1 MAGRDASASRPERG
15 ERVGDREPRVAEAVD
30 LGRAPAG
37 AARGTP
43 VAGRL
48 DHRAPLEDALEV
60 RRRHLVPERRGV
72 DLAEL
77 GERERRRSER
87 EARVRVR
94 QLPAEALAPREHD
107 RAVVERH
114 LREVVDRV
122 PARVRRHVR
131 VEPELDEAE
140 VRRRELPGGGDA
152 AGLAVGRQLLEV
164 RHLAHVDLRGQVPAD
179 RALERLTFLELAA
192 RQAPGAAVGIARTLP
207 EECLERC
214 VADLEDDRQGDLTW
228 SGKLAPRF
236 ATHSRKLAT
245 GVTSM
250 TGTHSRLV
258 AFAAVVLG
266 VAALASGCGGDDESS
281 GATTETT
288 PPTSSLKV
296 GLVADAGQLNDNGF
310 NELAF
315 KGLKRAERELGITG
329 RVVEAASTA
338 DYVPNM
344 TTLARQGYDLI
355 IGVGF
360 AQGDAIAAAAKRF
373 PDTSF
378 AIVDV
383 DQATLKGEPA
393 NVQGLLFREE
403 QVGYLVG
410 YLGALEARRA
420 GAKSVSAVG
429 GFKEPPVDRFI
440 AGYRAGAE
448 AAVPGTKVRWDYSQ
462 DWEDQA
468 KCKELALNQ
477 IAAGSKVVFQVAG
490 GCGLGALSAAKDRSV
505 WGIGVD
511 ADQSFLGPHVL
522 TSALKGVDSAVFL
535 TIKALEDDDF
545 QGGKNVVFGIDQEG
559 VGLGTL
565 SAKANAD
572 DVAAV
577 EDVEKK
583 LASGK
588 IADIPTTVGQ

>member
-1 MAGRDASASRPERG
+1 
-15 ERVGDREPRVAEAVD
+15 
-30 LGRAPAG
+30 
-37 AARGTP
+37 
-43 VAGRL
+43 
-48 DHRAPLEDALEV
+48 
-60 RRRHLVPERRGV
+60 
-72 DLAEL
+72 
-77 GERERRRSER
+77 
-87 EARVRVR
+87 
-94 QLPAEALAPREHD
+94 
-107 RAVVERH
+107 
-114 LREVVDRV
+114 
-122 PARVRRHVR
+122 
-131 VEPELDEAE
+131 
-140 VRRRELPGGGDA
+140 
-152 AGLAVGRQLLEV
+152 
-164 RHLAHVDLRGQVPAD
+164 
-179 RALERLTFLELAA
+179 
-192 RQAPGAAVGIARTLP
+192 
-207 EECLERC
+207 
-214 VADLEDDRQGDLTW
+214 
-228 SGKLAPRF
+228 
-236 ATHSRKLAT
+236 
-245 GVTSM
+245 M
-250 TGTHSRLV
+250 TGTLSRLV

-329 RVVEAASTA
+329 RVVEAKTSA

-360 AQGDAIAAAAKRF
+360 AQGDAIAAAAKKF
-373 PDTSF
+373 PDTNF

-383 DQATLKGEPA
+383 DQSFLKGKPE

-410 YLGALEARRA
+410 YLGALEAERK
-420 GAKSVSAVG
+420 GGKSISAVG

-448 AAVPGTKVRWDYSQ
+448 AAVPGTRVAWSYSQ

-477 IAAGSKVVFQVAG
+477 IAAGSRVVFQVAG
-490 GCGLGALSAAKDRSV
+490 GCGLGALSAAKDEGV

-511 ADQSFLGPHVL
+511 GDQSFLGPHVL

-535 TIKALEDDDF
+535 TIKALQDGTFE
-545 QGGKNVVFGIDQEG
+545 GGRNVVFGIDQDG

-565 SAKANAD
+565 SPKANGQ
-572 DVAAV
+572 DVAAT
-577 EDVEKK
+577 EKVKRK
-583 LASGK
+583 LAEGE
-588 IADIPTTVGQ
+588 ITGIPTTVN